1 MGQMK
6 SSLLQTNYLE
16 GFSQMKK
23 GLTLLL
29 AGTIVLTATACS
41 KNEPNN
47 VSAASPQAITTSIE
61 GKQVEIEFWHA
72 MTGAQ
77 EAALKKITDDFTQKN
92 PNIKVKLV
100 VQGTYTDLQQKLT
113 AAAKAGKTPTL
124 AQTYE
129 DWNTDFIT
137 NGLVADLTPFIND
150 KKYGWSKD
158 ELNDISQVFRDDNLW
173 DGKFYSLPFNKSTNV
188 LFYNQTLLDKAGLK
202 VPTTWDEVK
211 DAAKKLTQGKT
222 IGMGF
227 ENSVTGDL
235 QSFVQQAG
243 GQFIDEKN
251 LKVKFNSDEGKKALN
266 YLYGFIKDG
275 TGRTAGEDKFM
286 SDPFGRG
293 DVAMYIGSSA
303 GMSFVDKGVGG
314 KFQWDAAVLP
324 KDKKAA
330 AVIQGTN
337 VSVFTGGV
345 SDEQKLAAWEY
356 IKFLIN
362 KDNTAYWAT
371 MTGYLPVRISAN
383 ESQAYKDFVA
393 KNPKQGVAAKQLDAG
408 FFSPRMAGATTMR
421 NDISK
426 EIDAVLH
433 NQKSVDQALADAE
446 KAANAA
452 LEKGKAQK

>member
-1 MGQMK
+1 
-6 SSLLQTNYLE
+6 
-16 GFSQMKK
+16 MKK
-23 GLTLLL
+23 WLTVLL
-29 AGTIVLTATACS
+29 AGTVAVTASACS
-41 KNEPNN
+41 SGTKDAAKDGGAAAP
-47 VSAASPQAITTSIE
+47 AASKGIATSIE

-77 EAALKKITDDFTQKN
+77 EEALKKITDDFTKAN

-100 VQGTYTDLQQKLT
+100 TQGNYSDLQQKLT
-113 AAAKAGKTPTL
+113 AAAKAGKSPTL

-129 DWNTDFIT
+129 DWNTDFIS
-137 NGLVADLTPFIND
+137 NDLVTDLTPYIND
-150 KKYGWSKD
+150 AKYGWSKD
-158 ELNDISQVFRDDNLW
+158 ELNDISKVFRDDNLW
-173 DGKFYSLPFNKSTNV
+173 DGKYYSLPFNKSTNV
-188 LFYNQTLLDKAGLK
+188 LFYNKTLLDKAGLK

-222 IGMGF
+222 LGMGF
-227 ENSVTGDL
+227 ENSVGMDL
-235 QSFVQQAG
+235 QSFVLQAG
-243 GQFIDEKN
+243 GEFIDEKA
-251 LKVKFNSDEGKKALN
+251 LKVKFNSPEGKRALD
-266 YLYGFIKDG
+266 YIYGFIKDG

-303 GMSFVDKGVGG
+303 GLSFVDKGVGG
-314 KFQWDAAVLP
+314 KFDWDVAVLP

-337 VSVFTGGV
+337 VSVFTSGV
-345 SDEQKLAAWEY
+345 SDEQKLAAWQY

-362 KDNTAYWAT
+362 KENTAYWA
-371 MTGYLPVRISAN
+371 MKTGYLPVRTTAN
-383 ESQAYKDFVA
+383 DSQEYKDFVA

-408 FFSPRMAGATTMR
+408 FFYPRMAGSTTMK
-421 NDISK
+421 NDVMK
-426 EIDAVLH
+426 EVDAVLH
-433 NQKSVDQALADAE
+433 NQKTVEQGLADAE